1 MLKIEGIP
9 EKVAEYLVSELK
21 NLSTFYHLLKTH
33 KIPQDVDNPSDWLES
48 NGFPLRGIISS
59 RGSPTERISGF
70 VDIFL
75 QPCMKQLLSFLQDT
89 KHLLQ
94 IIEEINQK
102 SLEEEVS
109 LDGVALVTLDA
120 DSMYNNIPEELAM
133 VASKDF
139 LERGR
144 EGDKK
149 KSSSEDTVYLGSLG
163 SLFEK

>member
-1 MLKIEGIP
+1 ME
-9 EKVAEYLVSELK
+9 
-21 NLSTFYHLLKTH
+21 
-33 KIPQDVDNPSDWLES
+33 NPSDWLES

-109 LDGVALVTLDA
+109 LDGVALVTLHVEP
-120 DSMYNNIPEELAM
+120 MYNKMPEEVAK
-133 VASKDF
+133 VASKEF
-139 LERGR
+139 LEKGR
-144 EGDKK
+144 EGDKENLK
-149 KSSSEDTVYLGSLG
+149 MKT
-163 SLFEK
+163 